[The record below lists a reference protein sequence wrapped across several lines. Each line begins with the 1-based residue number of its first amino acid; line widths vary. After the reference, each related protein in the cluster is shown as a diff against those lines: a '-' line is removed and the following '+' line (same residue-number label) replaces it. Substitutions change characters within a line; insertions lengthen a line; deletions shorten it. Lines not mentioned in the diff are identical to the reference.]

1 MLKILNEEYYL
12 DFDRIEEFVNIP
24 QTKEVVDVKENEDDD
39 DLDET
44 GQQISIVKYEMIKMM
59 IDVILTEGG
68 EVDEVMGTRSSEL
81 SIPFKLAFNSLL
93 NKKILNKY

>member
-12 DFDRIEEFVNIP
+12 DFDKLEEVVNIP
-24 QTKEVVDVKENEDDD
+24 QTKEPVIVNEGDEDD
-39 DLDET
+39 DLDELT
-44 GQQISIVKYEMIKMM
+44 QQISVVKYEMIKTM
-59 IDVILTEGG
+59 IEVILTEGG
-68 EVDEVMGTRSSEL
+68 EIDEAMGSRSSEL

>member
-1 MLKILNEEYYL
+1 MLKILNEEYFL
-12 DFDRIEEFVNIP
+12 DFDRIEDYINIP
-24 QTKEVVDVKENEDDD
+24 KTKEVVESEEDE
-39 DLDET
+39 DLDDAT
-44 GQQISIVKYEMIKMM
+44 QQISIVKYEMIKMM
-59 IDVILTEGG
+59 VDVILSEGG

>member
-24 QTKEVVDVKENEDDD
+24 QTKEVVDVKENEEDD
-39 DLDET
+39 DLDEA

-68 EVDEVMGTRSSEL
+68 EVDEVMGARSSEL
-81 SIPFKLAFNSLL
+81 
-93 NKKILNKY
+93 

>member
-59 IDVILTEGG
+59 VDVILSEGG

>member
-24 QTKEVVDVKENEDDD
+24 QTKEVVDVKENEEDD
-39 DLDET
+39 DLDEA

-68 EVDEVMGTRSSEL
+68 EVDEVMGARSSEL

>member
-39 DLDET
+39 DLDEA

-68 EVDEVMGTRSSEL
+68 EVDEVMGARSSEL

>member
-68 EVDEVMGTRSSEL
+68 EVDEVMGARSSEL

>member
-1 MLKILNEEYYL
+1 MLKILNEEYFL
-12 DFDRIEEFVNIP
+12 DFDRIEDYINIP
-24 QTKEVVDVKENEDDD
+24 KTKEVVESEEDD
-39 DLDET
+39 DLDDAT
-44 GQQISIVKYEMIKMM
+44 QQISIVKYEMIKMM
-59 IDVILTEGG
+59 VDVILSEGG

>member
-1 MLKILNEEYYL
+1 M
-12 DFDRIEEFVNIP
+12 DFDRIEDYINIP
-24 QTKEVVDVKENEDDD
+24 KTKEVVESEEDD
-39 DLDET
+39 DLDDAT
-44 GQQISIVKYEMIKMM
+44 QQNSIVKYEMIKMM

-68 EVDEVMGTRSSEL
+68 EVDEVMGARSSEL

>member
-1 MLKILNEEYYL
+1 MLKILNEEYFL
-12 DFDRIEEFVNIP
+12 DFDRIEDYINIP
-24 QTKEVVDVKENEDDD
+24 KTKEVVEAEEDD
-39 DLDET
+39 DLDDAT
-44 GQQISIVKYEMIKMM
+44 QQISIVKYEMIKMM
-59 IDVILTEGG
+59 VDVILSEGG

>member
-1 MLKILNEEYYL
+1 MLKILNEEYFL
-12 DFDRIEEFVNIP
+12 DFDRIEDYINIP
-24 QTKEVVDVKENEDDD
+24 KTKEVVESEKDE
-39 DLDET
+39 DLDDAT
-44 GQQISIVKYEMIKMM
+44 QQISIVKYEMIKIMV
-59 IDVILTEGG
+59 DVILSEGG

>member
-24 QTKEVVDVKENEDDD
+24 QTKEVVDVKENEEDD

-44 GQQISIVKYEMIKMM
+44 AQQISIVKYEMIKMM

-68 EVDEVMGTRSSEL
+68 EVDEVMGSRSSEL

>member
-44 GQQISIVKYEMIKMM
+44 GQQISIVKYDMIKMM
-59 IDVILTEGG
+59 IDVILTQGG

>member
-24 QTKEVVDVKENEDDD
+24 QTKEVVDVKENEEDD
-39 DLDET
+39 DLDEA
-44 GQQISIVKYEMIKMM
+44 GQQISIVKNEMIKMM

-68 EVDEVMGTRSSEL
+68 EVDEVMGARSSEL

>member
-24 QTKEVVDVKENEDDD
+24 QTKEVVDVKENGEDD

-44 GQQISIVKYEMIKMM
+44 AQQISIVKYEMIKMM

-68 EVDEVMGTRSSEL
+68 EVDEVMGSRSSEL

>member
-39 DLDET
+39 DLDEA